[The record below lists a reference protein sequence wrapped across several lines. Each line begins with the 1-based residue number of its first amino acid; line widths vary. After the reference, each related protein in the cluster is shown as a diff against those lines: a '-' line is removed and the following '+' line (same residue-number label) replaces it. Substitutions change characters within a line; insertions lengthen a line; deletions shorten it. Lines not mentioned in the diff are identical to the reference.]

1 MTIDSGLGAAA
12 ARPTFEAGF
21 FSRTKRDDATRAEP
35 SALPLGRSEEEDAA
49 PPIRPLDGLARAPEE
64 AGRRPADRH
73 SGALLSV
80 DTVTRLQGDESD
92 GDEAAAVGE
101 EAPSRPGALSPE
113 EEAHVRELKE
123 TDREV
128 RAHERAH
135 AAAGGV
141 HAGQPTYTF
150 ENGPDGGRYAVAGQV
165 SIDTSPVSGDP
176 QATIDKAEQIKRAAS
191 APAEPSS
198 QDRQVAAA
206 AEALRREAQDEL
218 NSQRTQEASGGEG
231 EPAAPAA
238 ATPAGTGEGGQ
249 ADSDDS
255 ALAARD
261 GSTGDGEQP
270 EGREAAGGILER
282 ILGPRGGEGEVG
294 GIAELSNRLRDVL
307 GAEPPGRGPAG
318 RDDDEPGGIP
328 DGTLIDRATGGRPG
342 ATIDVRI

>member
-1 MTIDSGLGAAA
+1 MAVDSGRGAAT

-21 FSRTKRDDATRAEP
+21 FSRAKRDDATRAEQ

-49 PPIRPLDGLARAPEE
+49 RPIRPLDGLARIPEE
-64 AGRRPADRH
+64 AGRRPAHHH
-73 SGALLSV
+73 SGSLLSV

-92 GDEAAAVGE
+92 GDEATTVGPLRPQVAAGGD

-113 EEAHVRELKE
+113 QEAHVRELKE

-150 ENGPDGGRYAVAGQV
+150 ENGPNGRRYAVAGQV

-191 APAEPSS
+191 APAKPSS

-206 AEALRREAQDEL
+206 AEALPREA
-218 NSQRTQEASGGEG
+218 
-231 EPAAPAA
+231 
-238 ATPAGTGEGGQ
+238 
-249 ADSDDS
+249 
-255 ALAARD
+255 
-261 GSTGDGEQP
+261 
-270 EGREAAGGILER
+270 
-282 ILGPRGGEGEVG
+282 
-294 GIAELSNRLRDVL
+294 
-307 GAEPPGRGPAG
+307 
-318 RDDDEPGGIP
+318 
-328 DGTLIDRATGGRPG
+328 
-342 ATIDVRI
+342 